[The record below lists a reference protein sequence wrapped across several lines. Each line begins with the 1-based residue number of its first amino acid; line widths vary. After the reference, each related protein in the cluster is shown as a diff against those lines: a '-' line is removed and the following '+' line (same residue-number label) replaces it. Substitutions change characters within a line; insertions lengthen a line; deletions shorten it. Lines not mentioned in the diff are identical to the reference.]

1 MLWLQLRSD
10 CDALFDFL
18 HISQANEFGAGCAA
32 AVAVGGKQ
40 VCVVQSFDLF
50 VVVVVAVAAL
60 VSAFLF
66 TLTFICEL
74 FVVFCCRR
82 QCYYCCFLQAIYK
95 LLRNFM
101 PTATAAAAELAAEAA
116 AQAET
121 TFLVCGRVK

>member
-50 VVVVVAVAAL
+50 VVVVAVAAL

-82 QCYYCCFLQAIYK
+82 QCYYYCFLQAIYK

-116 AQAET
+116 AQAAT
-121 TFLVCGRVK
+121 TFLVGGRVK

>member
-1 MLWLQLRSD
+1 MQLRSD

-18 HISQANEFGAGCAA
+18 HISQANKFGADC
-32 AVAVGGKQ
+32 AVAVFVAVGCKL
-40 VCVVQSFDLF
+40 VCVVQSFGLF
-50 VVVVVAVAAL
+50 VIVVVVAVAAL

-74 FVVFCCRR
+74 FVAVCCCR

-101 PTATAAAAELAAEAA
+101 PTATAAAELAAETAT
-116 AQAET
+116 QAET